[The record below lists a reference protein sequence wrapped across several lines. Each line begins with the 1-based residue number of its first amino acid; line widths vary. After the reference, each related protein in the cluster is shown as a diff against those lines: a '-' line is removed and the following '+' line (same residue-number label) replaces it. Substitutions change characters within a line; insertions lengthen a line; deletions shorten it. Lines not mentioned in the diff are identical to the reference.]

1 MNQEDTKEATPVLQK
16 KTTSIID
23 PKIQKQSSVVAKA
36 ASAAPV
42 PTPQPEQEANRL
54 LHYKSVVTVRYFPD
68 GHDPKDD
75 AAVLHEDVSD
85 CIDIWEV
92 SKFYN
97 DCQKPNDKSWA

>member
-1 MNQEDTKEATPVLQK
+1 MNQEDGKEASSVQK
-16 KTTSIID
+16 KNTSVID
-23 PKIQKQSSVVAKA
+23 PKMQRQNSAIPKVA
-36 ASAAPV
+36 AAPV
-42 PTPQPEQEANRL
+42 PTPQPEQEATRV

-75 AAVLHEDVSD
+75 TAVTHEDVSD

-97 DCQKPNDKSWA
+97 DC